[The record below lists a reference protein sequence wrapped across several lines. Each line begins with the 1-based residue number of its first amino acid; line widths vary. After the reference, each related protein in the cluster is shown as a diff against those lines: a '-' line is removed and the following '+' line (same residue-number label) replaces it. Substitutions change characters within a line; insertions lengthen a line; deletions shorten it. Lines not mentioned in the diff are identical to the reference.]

1 MAMIFPGMDPYLED
15 PRLWP
20 GVHSRVVVYL
30 ADQLQSRLGPRYVA
44 AVEERVFV
52 EGPDREVVPDA
63 WLRKGQDRKDSGA
76 TAVAEIDVATRVHI
90 EGLEVHESYI
100 EILDLQSGKRVVTVI
115 EVVSPANKFPG
126 KGRES
131 YEDKQRE
138 VLQSTTHLVEIDLLR
153 AGQHVV
159 AVPEWRIRGGEPY
172 DYLVCVNRAEGL
184 RDWYEVYSRRLRE
197 RLPRI
202 GVPLAAGDPDVP
214 LDVQAGIAQV
224 YDAGAYRHRINY
236 GAPCRPPLS
245 EEDQAWA
252 NELVKQSPPSG

>member
-20 GVHSRVVVYL
+20 GGHNALVVYL
-30 ADQLQSRLGPRYVA
+30 RDQLQPRLRPRYVA
-44 AVEERVFV
+44 AIEERVFI
-52 EGPDREVVPDA
+52 EGPDREVIPDV
-63 WLRKGQDRKDSGA
+63 LIRRTHDTEKGGA
-76 TAVAEIDVATRVHI
+76 AAVAEIDAPTRVHV

-126 KGRES
+126 KGRQS
-131 YEDKQRE
+131 YEDKQHE
-138 VLQSTTHLVEIDLLR
+138 VLQSATHLVEIDLLR

-159 AVPEWRIRGGEPY
+159 ALPQWRIRGGEPY

-184 RDWYEVYSRRLRE
+184 RDWYDLYPRPLRK

-202 GVPLAAGDPDVP
+202 GIPLAGGDPDVP

-224 YDAGAYRHRINY
+224 YDAGAYRHRIDY

-245 EEDQAWA
+245 EVDQAWA
-252 NELVKQSPPSG
+252 NALVKQSALAG